1 MNKHIHRL
9 VFDRRR
15 GMRVPAAEHA
25 RSAGKAASGQ
35 TRARAVAGVVAL
47 VMAAGAQAQMVSVNP
62 ASVSAMGASA
72 RLSASSMPSG
82 ALSANRSVADMVSQV
97 LASGRPNLPV
107 FSTLHAGE
115 NKGVFDLPGVSD
127 DGKIMTLLQKSG
139 AIIVNWDSFDIGK
152 GYTMRFVQPD
162 GGRALNKVRGGD
174 ASLIDGA
181 LQANGEVMIENGAG
195 IIFGRN
201 ARVDVGSLV
210 ATALSIAQQGIGDMT
225 DPNNPNALNI
235 YRLRDGS
242 AVFGGDE
249 NAKAGFVATEQG
261 AVIQALPG
269 GKVLMVA
276 PRVVNKGLIESPE
289 GQTVLAAGKTVY
301 LFAPTDAAQRGLL
314 VAVDNFSEETLNA
327 IKAEVQAAKDAGGTG
342 LNEDKAVLGTVE
354 NVREGGASSG
364 HYASGLVRADKG
376 TINLVG
382 AAIRQK
388 GQITATTAVKG
399 QNGGI
404 FLSAMKD
411 TFAPAGSSY
420 KVAKTLG
427 TVELGAGSI
436 TEVLPSAEGL
446 VSADGSQVATQ
457 SVEAVIRSDTPGQDV
472 VLHKIGV
479 RPGEVWRAT
488 RTPEEPLRPSVP
500 AEDASAE
507 IKAKYQADLAKYQ
520 IDKAAFDRSEQVLQ
534 RSSDNFYRSRID
546 ILGSEIVLRSGARLQ
561 APAGEINV
569 LAAADWQYSPLRV
582 TENSSEIVDGSRILM
597 EAGAVVDVSGVD
609 LLLPSQRHQ
618 LKVQMFSIELADSPL
633 QRAGVIYRKTVMA
646 DARRALDLGDAS
658 GYYSNLRYTAA
669 ELSSAGGIVRMQ
681 AQGALMQDARSAIDF
696 SGGSVTYD
704 AGPVVSSVL
713 LRNGAI
719 TLAGNARRDV
729 VYDAFISDP
738 TRADAE
744 SLARYGLGDITLPSP
759 ANQPGQFVGK
769 SAGVVMLGAPVQS
782 LAAQLD
788 GSVRMSEL
796 QRSSGAI
803 AERDP
808 GLDSMLKPSIALPPV
823 WMGLDDLQASDRLV
837 RLPQLLTQEA
847 GEGASGYQPYRYAEL
862 RPTAGLLVVGR
873 EIGQETSSRAAAN
886 LVSSVHV
893 SGLDR
898 VAPSISA
905 SMSEEQWQRLLTE
918 VGTTTTLTTRQL
930 QQAGLAGLSLF
941 ADTVRVGQDG
951 ATAPGATLELA
962 AGGSF
967 QVKARAGDV
976 VLDGRVVTPGGR
988 IEVLAQGGE
997 LILTEGSKLDASG
1010 TRRDDRA
1017 AGASALAPAL
1027 KGGSVTLRASGDI
1040 VLEQGSEVD
1049 VSGTAWRGQDG
1060 RLVTGRAGAITLQT
1074 NLGVDGAGSTMPDGD
1089 IVLGGS
1095 LSGFDFT
1102 EGGSLS
1108 LQGLP
1113 AVVLGGQRA
1122 GAFSLDRNLYADR
1135 GFGTLQVTSLGDV
1148 EVSAGAQI
1156 RPTLVNMLSVA
1167 AIDSRLSGSTF
1178 RLGILDAG
1186 LRSGLDLSL
1195 SARTEADLLV
1205 QNGLP
1210 LGADLTVE
1218 AGALIDAGAGGSI
1231 DLRAGGSMDMAGTLR
1246 ALGGDVSL
1254 GLLGVRGA
1262 SSVND
1267 AEKYGHLEGQAIHLR
1282 DGSLIDVSGTV
1293 RAVPV
1298 RSAFAALFGSSS
1310 LSSGEVLAGGTVTLG
1325 GDDGTPV
1332 RGQLL
1337 MEQGAT
1343 IRMNGAS
1350 ALLTRGGTTLPSR
1363 ISAGAG
1369 TLNIMSTDGF
1379 SLLGTI
1385 EARAPDASVAGG
1397 TLNIALSREGKID
1410 QVAPG
1415 GTAYPSGQQAGL
1427 RTLRITDSKASAR
1440 QLDAGDRK
1448 FGEGV
1453 LSADLINGSG
1463 FDRVQLRADEA
1474 IELNGGVSLRADAA
1488 RTRLQSV
1495 VLDAPVL
1502 ALTDAFRSTSQ
1513 PSGATVPDHVIEA
1526 HHVAVGPTTRN
1537 GGTPGTTPA
1546 SQRVLEGDDWLAI
1559 RAGLIE
1565 VNGDT
1570 AVQGAG
1576 RIDLQ
1581 AVLGRASATDLTRRN
1596 GEIRFIGQ
1604 RPLEAGIDADRSL
1617 RGQFSFQGTLNLTA
1631 GQVYATTLSDYT
1643 IRGTGDSTLNLSAP
1657 GRGSTSVTPLSAL
1670 ATLRMKASEVNLDG
1684 VVRQPVGSIE
1694 VTADRLTLGS
1704 NARLSVSADGT
1715 TVPVGMTVNN
1725 TQWLYSP
1732 EGGVG
1737 GTVPDVGNV
1746 VQDITA
1752 LPIVKQIT
1760 LNGATLSLGA
1770 SSLLEAQAGG
1780 DIVAWQFNPGV
1791 GGSTDTFLRPGL
1803 FAILPN
1809 YTYDFAPY
1817 DADIR
1822 ARTQQAGTDLK
1833 AGDQVTITT
1842 GNGVLAAGTYTLM
1855 DARYGILP
1863 GAVLVSATRLD
1874 VGRALPVAVRNDDGS
1889 VIVSGYRT
1897 ATGSRQN
1904 GGNDVRQAL
1913 LLEPQS
1919 TVRAKSDVTV
1929 VSGNAFQ
1936 KERSNRSDVA
1946 LPLPGDGGRVSLLS
1960 ESVFDWKTRFN
1971 LQASDGFKA
1980 GELDLSMPDIVVRK
1994 ASAVASGAAAGVVD
2008 LDSLNALGA
2017 DSVLLGGIRTTLADG
2032 SVRVDRKAATVTFQ
2046 AGNGE
2051 GGQPPADTIS
2061 TGGELLAVATRQVVV
2076 GEGLTI
2082 ASTGAETGESRRYRV
2097 QGDGALLQVGHRSA
2111 TDVVVEGGTA
2121 ASTAELRVGGTNEGA
2136 APVTLSGASVQL
2148 DSTGKVELS
2157 DRLMLDTQAVGI
2169 GAGSIVIGEVAGDAG
2184 DALHLTGGLLERLN
2198 QAERLALRANGGS
2211 LALASGT
2218 QLGSAATQRITL
2230 DAPALTAQ
2238 VAAGMSPE
2246 TAAQTVTRVSAQ
2258 NVVLRNSSGQSA
2270 AAAGTA
2276 AGQLR
2281 IEARPVLRD
2290 GATGGI
2296 TVATSGSAGQR
2307 WAFGST
2313 TLHSTGDI
2321 VFSGTGRTEAQ
2332 GDVVL
2337 SAARVTATG
2346 DSRQQLTAGGDMQIV
2361 RTAGGRSLNEALGAG
2376 GQLRLEGRTLTQQGT
2391 LDVEAGQLA
2400 LVARG
2405 NGGAPADALVFAD
2418 GSVTSVDGRVH
2429 RINDDYA
2436 VASGGGVLTALAQQ
2450 GRIVVEGRLSAAA
2463 PVMPAG
2469 VKGEAPAA
2477 GSIILQAGGE
2487 GGTVLLGTQARLDVS
2502 AAAGQAGSVAVD
2514 TRTLASV
2521 HSADAGASVRSG
2533 VDQLV
2538 ISSRNADGSSLRE
2551 FSVRQ
2556 REGNLALNTGVRA
2569 ARVELSADAGSLTL
2583 GGAAAVDATTAG
2595 GGVVQLQASGDLVL
2609 SDGARIEA
2617 RSTREGANG
2626 GDVLLSSGD
2635 GYVRMGAATV
2645 VADSAQD
2652 ARDGRIVV
2660 RAQQTRNAQGQYT
2673 GMKVLPLAGS
2683 APVTL
2688 KAGRVQLEG
2697 VRLYTGAQLS
2707 SLGTA
2712 ATSATNQN
2720 LTEMVNAAAGF
2731 AANQSAILT
2740 QAGLSSTANARVHGA
2755 AEIRAQGNFTIAND
2769 LVLSASTAGQPMD
2782 LTVRSAGDLT
2792 VNGSVSAGLSNAL
2805 TTGTVQAGEGASLR
2819 FVAGADLTAADL
2831 NATRTDAGRGHFTL
2845 ASNKLIR
2852 TTTGSIDVHASG
2864 DVRLM
2869 AGTVSTPSSI
2879 YVTGGLS
2886 ALDSDEV
2893 FATENTSAA
2902 LTRATS
2908 AFRSAAFTERGERL
2922 TVSAG
2927 GKVGSFASVTT
2938 SNGVTQYVDQ
2948 MLTQGTGNYFYHGG
2962 NPQAQLLS
2970 QRVPVAWWAGFNEFR
2985 QGFGSFGGGNV
2996 DVRAGGSVSN
3006 LAVVAPTNARSVLDV
3021 DASGNVVS
3029 STLKILNGGDV
3040 NISAGGDIVGGV
3052 YFLGRGEGRL
3062 SAGGSVLEGADQV
3075 ADGAVPGS
3083 AAVFDPAAMLA
3094 LMDGHWSVNA
3104 AGDLKV
3110 SHVYNPTIVPF
3121 RFTGGGNLNGS
3132 TGGTTAASGLTNAN
3146 ASVYYTYSSDAGVSL
3161 ASLQGNVSLA
3171 PNAQNF
3177 NRMHATSA
3185 VGNLDLSHVTVG
3197 RDASVPASVLPPV
3210 LSMVSLNGDVIIDTA
3225 GRATSSARDGS
3236 NGASGSAL
3244 YVMPSASSDVN
3255 VYAGRDLRMQANLQL
3270 LDAQQLQ
3277 LGWPTPERVAIFAA
3291 APANNS
3297 SLASTFSSLGFN
3309 LGAAGAT
3316 VPNTLTGTETSAT
3329 AIRVSNALSA
3339 LDDKPLADLG
3349 QAGNTN
3355 LVRFIAGRDVTFLER
3370 NEAGRDITSF
3380 LRSSR
3385 PAEIEAGRDIAN
3397 PHFLGQNFD
3406 DADVTRLSAGRDII
3420 GTELARPGVDR
3431 GVVIGGPGSLRLE
3444 AGRDLDLN
3452 QMAGVL
3458 AIGNLVN
3465 AGLTPASAKITVAA
3479 GMDRTVNIDELRAR
3493 HGSSP
3498 DLRTAINRA
3507 LDASSL
3513 LPANGASW
3521 SELSDGDAFAAF
3533 GQLGRKRQV
3542 DAVQTYLDAAFAA
3555 AYLPGDAGRTPEY
3568 YRSAEFQIRKQEA
3581 MWARIQQAAGEAQSI
3596 AVSSDAKEEASR
3608 KQRRLALFAAAESV
3622 VDLAGLGK
3630 TFDRQGDINVG
3641 QSRVHNLGQGGGSAL
3656 GQADDG
3662 KGGIDVVAAGQVL
3675 AGLPTSADNPGGFIN
3690 FNGGSFRAL
3699 SGGDFLAGDQK
3710 VIAMG
3715 RGNLMIYTVDGSI
3728 DSGKGSNTA
3737 ASAPLPTRRFNP
3749 LTGRV
3754 ETVGRPPTAGSGFQK
3769 IQTPS
3774 DMTPVI
3780 GLYAPNGEI
3789 RALDAFIKGD
3799 GNISILSDRVLGASN
3814 IGGASGVAAPP
3825 APSVSLSLAPKVSD
3839 TAAGTREMV
3848 NEIDAKAT
3856 AQVNSMLTVDLLG
3869 FGDAATA
3876 AGEASAAPHAP
3887 AERARRRGNDE
3898 GI

>member
-35 TRARAVAGVVAL
+35 TRARAAAGVVAL

-62 ASVSAMGASA
+62 ASISAMGAST

-82 ALSANRSVADMVSQV
+82 ALSAHRSVADMVSQV

-107 FSTLHAGE
+107 FSSLYAGE

-174 ASLIDGA
+174 ASLIDGV

-225 DPNNPNALNI
+225 DPNNPNALNL

-289 GQTVLAAGKTVY
+289 GQTILAAGKTVY

-314 VAVDNFSEETLNA
+314 VAVDNFSEDTLNA

-354 NVREGGASSG
+354 NVREGGV
-364 HYASGLVRADKG
+364 YASGLVRADKG

-388 GQITATTAVKG
+388 GQLTATTAVKD

-411 TFAPAGSSY
+411 TFAPNGSSY
-420 KVAKTLG
+420 RVGKTLG
-427 TVELGAGSI
+427 TVELGADSI

-446 VSADGSQVATQ
+446 VTADGSQVATQ
-457 SVEAVIRSDTPGQDV
+457 IVEAVVRSEVPGQDV

-479 RPGEVWRAT
+479 RPGEVLRAMS
-488 RTPEEPLRPSVP
+488 TPEEPTRPTVP
-500 AEDASAE
+500 AADASAE
-507 IKAKYQADLAKYQ
+507 IKARYQADLAKYAV
-520 IDKAAFDRSEQVLQ
+520 DKAAYDRAEQVLQ

-546 ILGSEIVLRSGARLQ
+546 ILGSEIVLRGGSRVQ
-561 APAGEINV
+561 APAGEIN
-569 LAAADWQYSPLRV
+569 LIAAADWQYSPLRM
-582 TENSSEIVDGSRILM
+582 TENGSEVVDGSRILM

-646 DARRALDLGDAS
+646 DARRPLDLGDAS

-669 ELSSAGGIVRMQ
+669 ELSTGGGVVRMQ
-681 AQGALMQDARSAIDF
+681 AQGALMQDAESAIDF

-704 AGPVVSSVL
+704 AGPVIASVL
-713 LRNGAI
+713 VRNGAI

-744 SLARYGLGDITLPSP
+744 SLARYGLGNLTLPS
-759 ANQPGQFVGK
+759 AASQPGQFVGK
-769 SAGVVMLGAPVQS
+769 SAGVAMLGAPVQS

-796 QRSSGAI
+796 QRASSAI

-847 GEGASGYQPYRYAEL
+847 GEAASGYQPYRYAEL

-873 EIGQETSSRAAAN
+873 EIGQETGSRAAAN
-886 LVSSVHV
+886 LVSSLQV
-893 SGLDR
+893 SGQDR
-898 VAPSISA
+898 AAPSISA
-905 SMSEEQWQRLLTE
+905 SMTADEWQHLLTE
-918 VGTTTTLTTRQL
+918 VGTTTVLSTRQL
-930 QQAGLAGLSLF
+930 QRAGLSGLSLF
-941 ADTVRVGQDG
+941 ADTVRVGDDG
-951 ATAPGATLELA
+951 ASGQEAVLHLA

-997 LILTEGSKLDASG
+997 LHLTEGSGLDAGG
-1010 TRRDDRA
+1010 TRQDDRA
-1017 AGASALAPAL
+1017 TGASAAVPAL
-1027 KGGSVTLRASGDI
+1027 KGGSVTLRASGDV

-1049 VSGTAWRGQDG
+1049 VSGTAWRGLDG

-1074 NLGVDGAGSTMPDGD
+1074 NLGVDGAGSSMPEGE
-1089 IVLGGS
+1089 IVLAGL

-1102 EGGSLS
+1102 GGGGLS

-1113 AVVLGGQRA
+1113 AVVLGGQQA
-1122 GAFSLDRNLYADR
+1122 GAFSLDRKLFADR
-1135 GFGTLQVTSLGDV
+1135 GFGGLVVSSLGDV
-1148 EVSAGAQI
+1148 DVIDGAQV

-1167 AIDSRLSGSTF
+1167 ASDSRISGQTF
-1178 RLGILDAG
+1178 RLGVLDAG
-1186 LRSGLDLSL
+1186 LRSGLNLSL
-1195 SARTEADLLV
+1195 SARTEADLIV

-1210 LGADLTVE
+1210 RGADLTVGS
-1218 AGALIDAGAGGSI
+1218 GATIDVGPGGRIDLSAGGSI
-1231 DLRAGGSMDMAGTLR
+1231 DMAGTLR

-1254 GLLGVRGA
+1254 ALLGARGA

-1267 AEKYGHLEGQAIHLR
+1267 AEKYGYLAGQAIQLR
-1282 DGSLIDVSGTV
+1282 DASVIDVSGTV
-1293 RAVPV
+1293 KAVPV
-1298 RSAFAALFGSSS
+1298 RSALAALLGSSAAMT
-1310 LSSGEVLAGGTVTLG
+1310 GEVLGGGTVTLG
-1325 GDDGTPV
+1325 GADGTPV

-1337 MEQGAT
+1337 MAEGAT

-1350 ALLTRGGTTLPSR
+1350 GVFSRGGMSLPYR
-1363 ISAGAG
+1363 VSAGAG

-1385 EARAPDASVAGG
+1385 EAKSPDASVAGG
-1397 TLNIALSREGKID
+1397 TLNIVLSREGKID

-1415 GTAYPSGQQAGL
+1415 GTAYPTGDQAGL
-1427 RTLRITDSKASAR
+1427 RTLRVTDSKASAR
-1440 QLDAGDRK
+1440 QLDAGELR

-1453 LSADLINGSG
+1453 LSADLINASG

-1474 IELNGGVSLRADAA
+1474 IELNGGVSLKAEAGRS
-1488 RTRLQSV
+1488 RLQSV

-1502 ALTDAFRSTSQ
+1502 ALTDAFRSGAG
-1513 PSGATVPDHVIEA
+1513 PSDATLPDHVIEA

-1537 GGTPGTTPA
+1537 GGTLDARPA
-1546 SQRVLEGDDWLAI
+1546 SQRVLAGDEWLAI
-1559 RAGLIE
+1559 QAGLIE

-1570 AVQGAG
+1570 GIQGAG

-1581 AVLGRASATDLTRRN
+1581 AVLGRASATDLTRRD

-1604 RPLEAGIDADRSL
+1604 RPLEAGIDEDRSL
-1617 RGQFSFQGTLNLTA
+1617 RGQFSFAGTLNLTA

-1643 IRGTGDSTLNLSAP
+1643 IRGTGDSTLNLTAP
-1657 GRGSTSVTPLSAL
+1657 GRGSTSQTPLSAL
-1670 ATLRMKASEVNLDG
+1670 ATLRMQASEVNLDG

-1694 VTADRLTLGS
+1694 VTADRLTLGDH
-1704 NARLSVSADGT
+1704 ARLSVSADGT
-1715 TVPVGMTVNN
+1715 AVPVGMTVNN

-1732 EGGVG
+1732 EGSVG
-1737 GTVPDVGNV
+1737 GTVPEVGNV
-1746 VQDITA
+1746 VRDISA
-1752 LPIVKQIT
+1752 LPIIKQIT
-1760 LNGATLSLGA
+1760 LNGATLSLGT

-1822 ARTQQAGTDLK
+1822 ARTQQIGTDLK
-1833 AGDQVTITT
+1833 AGDQVTLST
-1842 GNGVLAAGTYTLM
+1842 GSSVLSAGSYTLL

-1863 GAVLVSATRLD
+1863 GAVLVSATSLD
-1874 VGRALPVAVRNDDGS
+1874 VAKPLPVAIRNDDGS

-1897 ATGSRQN
+1897 STGSRQN

-1936 KERSNRSDVA
+1936 KERSNRSEVTLA
-1946 LPLPGDGGRVSLLS
+1946 MPGDAGRISLMS
-1960 ESVFDWKTRFN
+1960 DSVFDWKTRFN
-1971 LQASDGFKA
+1971 LQASGGFKA
-1980 GELDLSMPDIVVRK
+1980 GELDLSMPDIVVTRG
-1994 ASAVASGAAAGVVD
+1994 GAAAAGLVD
-2008 LDSLNALGA
+2008 IDSLNALGA
-2017 DSVLLGGIRTTLADG
+2017 DSVLLGGVRTTQADG
-2032 SVRVDRKAATVTFQ
+2032 SVRIDRRAATVTFG
-2046 AGNGE
+2046 AGNGGE
-2051 GGQPPADTIS
+2051 GSPQSGTIS
-2061 TGGELLAVATRQVVV
+2061 TGGELLAVATREVVV

-2082 ASTGAETGESRRYRV
+2082 ASTGADTGESRRYAV

-2121 ASTAELRVGGTNEGA
+2121 ASTAVLRVGGAGA
-2136 APVTLSGASVQL
+2136 GSAPVTLRGAAVQL
-2148 DSTGKVELS
+2148 DSTGTLEMSEYGV
-2157 DRLMLDTQAVGI
+2157 LDTQALGI
-2169 GAGSIVIGEVAGDAG
+2169 GAGSIVIGESADAPG
-2184 DALHLTGGLLERLN
+2184 DALHLSGGLLDRLN
-2198 QAERLALRANGGS
+2198 QAERLALRANGG
-2211 LALASGT
+2211 ALAFASGS
-2218 QLGSAATQRITL
+2218 QLGSAAMQRITL
-2230 DAPALTAQ
+2230 DAPVLTGL
-2238 VAAGMSPE
+2238 VADGMSSE
-2246 TAAQTVTRVSAQ
+2246 AAAQAVTRVAAQ
-2258 NVVLRNSSGQSA
+2258 NVVLRNGSGQSA
-2270 AAAGTA
+2270 SAVGRST
-2276 AGQLR
+2276 GQLR
-2281 IEARPVLRD
+2281 IEASPVLSD
-2290 GATGGI
+2290 GKTGGI
-2296 TVATSGSAGQR
+2296 QVASSGAAGQR

-2321 VFSGTGRTEAQ
+2321 VFSGTGHADAQ

-2337 SAARVTATG
+2337 SAARVTASG
-2346 DSRQQLTAGGDMQIV
+2346 DARQQLTAGGDLRIV
-2361 RTAGGRSLNEALGAG
+2361 RAADGRSLNESLGAG
-2376 GQLRLEGRTLTQQGT
+2376 GQLGLEGRSLTQQGT
-2391 LDVEAGQLA
+2391 LDIEAGQLA

-2405 NGGAPADALVFAD
+2405 DAGAPADALVFAE
-2418 GSVTSVDGRVH
+2418 GSITRVDGRLRKVS
-2429 RINDDYA
+2429 DDYA
-2436 VASGGGVLTALAQQ
+2436 VASGGGALTARALQ
-2450 GRIVVEGRLSAAA
+2450 GQIVVGGLLSAAA
-2463 PVMPAG
+2463 PVMPEG
-2469 VKGEAPAA
+2469 VNGAAPEA
-2477 GSIILQAGGE
+2477 GSITLQAESAAGA
-2487 GGTVLLGTQARLDVS
+2487 VLLDTQARLDVS
-2502 AAAGQAGSVAVD
+2502 GAAGKAGSVAVD
-2514 TRTLASV
+2514 TRTLAST
-2521 HSADAGASVRSG
+2521 AAGASARSG

-2538 ISSRNADGSSLRE
+2538 ISSRNADGSSLGA

-2556 REGNLALNTGVRA
+2556 RAGNLELDAQVRA
-2569 ARVELSADAGSLTL
+2569 ARVNLAADAGSLTL
-2583 GGAAAVDATTAG
+2583 GSDAVVDATTAG
-2595 GGVVQLQASGDLVL
+2595 GGVVQLQAGGDVVL
-2609 SDGARIEA
+2609 RDGARIEA

-2626 GDVLLSSGD
+2626 GDVLLSSSD
-2635 GYVRMGAATV
+2635 GYVRLGAATV

-2660 RAQQTRNAQGQYT
+2660 GAQQTRNAQGQYT
-2673 GMKVLPLAGS
+2673 GMQVMPLSGS
-2683 APVTL
+2683 APVHL
-2688 KAGRVQLEG
+2688 QAGRVQLEG
-2697 VRLYTGAQLS
+2697 VRLYTGAQLA

-2769 LVLSASTAGQPMD
+2769 LVLAASATGQPMD
-2782 LTVRSAGDLT
+2782 LTVRAAGDLT
-2792 VNGSVSAGLSNAL
+2792 VNGSVSAGLNNAL

-2819 FVAGADLTAADL
+2819 FVAGADLSAADV
-2831 NATRTDAGRGHFTL
+2831 NATRTDGGQGHFTL

-2893 FATENTSAA
+2893 FATENTAA
-2902 LTRATS
+2902 AVTRAGT
-2908 AFRSAAFTERGERL
+2908 AYRSAAFTERGERL

-2948 MLTQGTGNYFYHGG
+2948 VLTQGTGNYFYHGG

-2985 QGFGSFGGGNV
+2985 QGFASFGGGNV
-2996 DVRAGGSVSN
+2996 DIHAGGSVSN
-3006 LAVVAPTNARSVLDV
+3006 VAVVAPTNARSVLEV
-3021 DASGNVVS
+3021 DAAGNVVS
-3029 STLKILNGGDV
+3029 GTLKVLNGGDV
-3040 NISAGGDIVGGV
+3040 SIRAGGDIVGGV
-3052 YFLGRGEGRL
+3052 YFLGRGDGRL
-3062 SAGGSVLEGADQV
+3062 SAGGSVLEGADTV
-3075 ADGAVPGS
+3075 ADGAVPGT
-3083 AAVFDPAAMLA
+3083 AVVFEPAAMLA
-3094 LMDGHWSVNA
+3094 LMDGHWSVSA
-3104 AGDLKV
+3104 AGDLEV
-3110 SHVYNPTIVPF
+3110 SHIYNPTIVPF
-3121 RFTGGGNLNGS
+3121 RFTGGGNLNGT

-3146 ASVYYTYSSDAGVSL
+3146 ASVYYTYASDAGVSL
-3161 ASLQGNVSLA
+3161 SSLQGNVSLA

-3185 VGNLDLSHVTVG
+3185 VGNLDLSHTVVG

-3210 LSMVSLNGDVIIDTA
+3210 VSVVSLDGDVTFDTA
-3225 GRATSSARDGS
+3225 GRATSSARDGT

-3270 LDAQQLQ
+3270 LDVQQLQ
-3277 LGWPTPERVAIFAA
+3277 LGWPSPDKVALFAS
-3291 APANNS
+3291 APANNG
-3297 SLASTFSSLGFN
+3297 SLNPTFSSLGFN

-3316 VPNTLTGTETSAT
+3316 MPNTLTGAETSAT
-3329 AIRVSNALSA
+3329 AIRVSTALSN

-3349 QAGNTN
+3349 QAGNRN
-3355 LVRFIAGRDVTFLER
+3355 LVRFIAGRDVAFLDR
-3370 NEAGRDITSF
+3370 NDAGRDITSF

-3385 PAEIEAGRDIAN
+3385 PAEIEAGRDITN

-3420 GTELARPGVDR
+3420 GTEIARPGADR

-3465 AGLTPASAKITVAA
+3465 AALTPASAKITVAA
-3479 GMDRTVNIDELRAR
+3479 GMDRTVNMDELRAR

-3498 DLRTAINRA
+3498 DLRAAINTA
-3507 LDASSL
+3507 LDASGLRPISGSNW
-3513 LPANGASW
+3513 A
-3521 SELSDGDAFAAF
+3521 ELSDDDAFAAF
-3533 GQLGRKRQV
+3533 GLLSRTRQV

-3555 AYLPGDAGRTPEY
+3555 LYLPEYAGRSPAY
-3568 YRSAEFQIRKQEA
+3568 YRSAEFQLKKQEA
-3581 MWARIQQAAGEAQSI
+3581 MWARIQQVAGEAQSI

-3641 QSRVHNLGQGGGSAL
+3641 QSRVHNLGQGGGSL
-3656 GQADDG
+3656 HGQADDAR
-3662 KGGIDVVAAGQVL
+3662 GGIDVIAAGQVL

-3690 FNGGSFRAL
+3690 FGGGSFRSL
-3699 SGGDFLAGDQK
+3699 SGSDFLAGDQK

-3749 LTGRV
+3749 LTGVV

-3769 IQTPS
+3769 VQTPS

-3799 GNISILSDRVLGASN
+3799 ANISILSDRVKGADN

-3825 APSVSLSLAPKVSD
+3825 APSVSLSLTPKVSD
-3839 TAAGTREMV
+3839 TASGTRELV
-3848 NEIDAKAT
+3848 NEADSRAA

-3869 FGDAATA
+3869 FGDSVPA
-3876 AGEASAAPHAP
+3876 AGDASSAPPVP
-3887 AERARRRGNDE
+3887 AERGKRRGDDE